1 MKQKKLRI
9 KNLFTLMSMALNSF
23 DDDERLIPLYL
34 AVTIYLFQCRT

>member
-9 KNLFTLMSMALNSF
+9 KIFFTLMPMVLNSF
-23 DDDERLIPLYL
+23 DDERLIPRCL